1 MWELTKWELTK
12 WELTKWDFKVGTLL
26 VARLGLEGVDC
37 LWHVIHTVPKGFLTT
52 REKFVVKSSSVI
64 W

>member
-26 VARLGLEGVDC
+26 VARLGLEGVNC
-37 LWHVIHTVPKGFLTT
+37 LWHVIHTVPEDLLTT